1 MLQKI
6 PRYQRTLLLAALWLA
21 SCGPVFAQDCVWTG
35 VARTVAV
42 GDVHGDYGQF
52 VKTLRA
58 AGVIDDKSN
67 WIGGKTHLVQTG
79 DVLDRGPESRNV
91 MNLLMELEEQS
102 LKKGGRVHALIGNH
116 EAMVLAGDLRYV
128 DPGEYAA
135 FGDSAGYRAAMAAD
149 GKYGTWIRGHNAVVK
164 INDVLFVHGG
174 IASSQANTPLET
186 INRTIRDELRES
198 PKSGKGMTR
207 DPSGPL
213 WYRGLATDDEQ
224 SLDQTLTTVLK
235 AYGVS
240 RIVVGHTPSKG
251 ALTPRAGGRVIVID
265 VGMSSHYGGPAA
277 CLVIES
283 GKYFSASPDSS
294 SELPVGAPVPGIRKE

>member
-1 MLQKI
+1 M
-6 PRYQRTLLLAALWLA
+6 LLLAALWLA
-21 SCGPVFAQDCVWTG
+21 SCGPVRAQDCVWTG

-52 VKTLRA
+52 VKALRA
-58 AGVIDDKSN
+58 AGVVDDKNN

-79 DVLDRGPESRNV
+79 DVLDRGPDSRQV
-91 MNLLMELEEQS
+91 MDLLMELEEQS
-102 LKKGGRVHALIGNH
+102 LGEGGRVHALIGNH
-116 EAMVLAGDLRYV
+116 EAMVLAGDMRYV

-135 FGDSAGYRAAMAAD
+135 FGDSAAYRAAMAED
-149 GKYGTWIRGHNAVVK
+149 GKYGTWIRGHNAAVK

-174 IASSQANTPLET
+174 IALSRANTPLET
-186 INRTIRDELRES
+186 INRTIRDEFRES

-207 DPSGPL
+207 DQSGPL
-213 WYRGLATDDEQ
+213 WYRGLATDDETILGRD
-224 SLDQTLTTVLK
+224 LDAVLR

-251 ALTPRAGGRVIVID
+251 AITPRADGRVIVID
-265 VGMSSHYGGPAA
+265 VGMSSCYGGPAA
-277 CLVIES
+277 CLVMEN
-283 GKYFSASPDSS
+283 GKCFSARPDSS